1 MSKSKLIGM
10 LILLSVFLGGA
21 LLFGAAGIGEANS
34 PEGSEKNYGN
44 WQFTPT
50 LRQNKDLLF
59 EVATTEKLIAL
70 TFDDGPDESTEEILD
85 VLNKYNVRATFFVVG
100 KNCLERV
107 DTLKR
112 IALEGHE
119 VGNHTY
125 THPKFRAKS
134 REQISQEL
142 EKTSE
147 VIFKIINSV
156 PQYFR
161 PPGGTINLRILE
173 AAKAAHLRVVL
184 WTPEEDSKDWQNPGV
199 TTIVRNVIKRAK
211 GGSIILMHDGGGA
224 RKQTKD
230 ALPRIIEQL
239 EADGYQFVTLSELV
253 HAKDSLPVEKIKF

>member
-10 LILLSVFLGGA
+10 LILLSAFLGGS

-34 PEGSEKNYGN
+34 SDKSEKNYGN
-44 WQFTPT
+44 WKFTSS
-50 LRQNKDLLF
+50 LRQHKDLLF
-59 EVATTEKLIAL
+59 EVITTEKLIAL

-85 VLNKYNVRATFFVVG
+85 VLKKYNVKATFFVVG
-100 KNCLERV
+100 KNCLERI

-112 IALEGHE
+112 ISLEGHE

-134 REQISQEL
+134 CEQISQEL
-142 EKTSE
+142 EKTSQ
-147 VIFKIINSV
+147 VIFQTINYF

-173 AAKAAHLRVVL
+173 AAKAQHLRIVL

-199 TTIVRNVIKRAK
+199 ATIVRNVTKNAK

-224 RKQTKD
+224 RKQTID

-239 EADGYQFVTLSELV
+239 EADGYQFATLSDLLQ
-253 HAKDSLPVEKIKF
+253 AKNSIPVDRNKY